1 MFWELIELEDPFYSS
16 FVGFFSS
23 LGYPFYRGIGLGQN
37 IMELGITIL
46 LDRTRFSI
54 LQLVLQVFGVI
65 LAYLTI
71 L

>member
-1 MFWELIELEDPFYSS
+1 
-16 FVGFFSS
+16 
-23 LGYPFYRGIGLGQN
+23 
-37 IMELGITIL
+37 MELGITIL

-71 L
+71 LYIGFIYGFELCIHFIGIKEFIYQ